1 MVTMQTETKKS
12 PEHKI
17 GLASMNTHIT
27 REQLAATTT
36 SMASSDQ
43 HTLMDTSSDCP
54 ASTVMTMKGGDDTA
68 KCFEISDNNYRE
80 ITKKFIFKNLSDQSG
95 GAVGRSPLEDL
106 ECSRRLKFITTTL
119 TTNINNMENSGD
131 NNNIILEKLN
141 LNQKTLLEN
150 SKFSSATSAMHQQ
163 QPVLVLQNNHTTAP
177 HHHQQQQHPHHQLQ
191 PLPSATQ
198 LDDGGGGGVVTDSET
213 AFKNLYNS
221 RKELADYR
229 FRISFNSGLLPPA
242 TPPNDTEEYANSE
255 TSEELVVDCNDTVS
269 QDGTTMVSE
278 WSFCGIQILLSKL
291 AEEGFPR
298 FFL

>member
-1 MVTMQTETKKS
+1 MVTMQTETRKS

-36 SMASSDQ
+36 TANGDQ
-43 HTLMDTSSDCP
+43 HTLMDTSVIA
-54 ASTVMTMKGGDDTA
+54 ASATPTSECRSVVTMKGDETA
-68 KCFEISDNNYRE
+68 KCYDISDNNYRE
-80 ITKKFIFKNLSDQSG
+80 ITKKFIFKNLNGADPSG

-119 TTNINNMENSGD
+119 ASNINNMENSGD

-150 SKFSSATSAMHQQ
+150 SKFNSAMHQQ
-163 QPVLVLQNNHTTAP
+163 QPVLVLQNHTNAP
-177 HHHQQQQHPHHQLQ
+177 QQQHHHNQLQ
-191 PLPSATQ
+191 PVAAPQHS
-198 LDDGGGGGVVTDSET
+198 DGEVVADSET
-213 AFKNLYNS
+213 AFKSLYNS

-242 TPPNDTEEYANSE
+242 TPPNDIEEYANSE

-269 QDGTTMVSE
+269 QDGTTMVSVFE
-278 WSFCGIQILLSKL
+278 SMESLK
-291 AEEGFPR
+291 
-298 FFL
+298 